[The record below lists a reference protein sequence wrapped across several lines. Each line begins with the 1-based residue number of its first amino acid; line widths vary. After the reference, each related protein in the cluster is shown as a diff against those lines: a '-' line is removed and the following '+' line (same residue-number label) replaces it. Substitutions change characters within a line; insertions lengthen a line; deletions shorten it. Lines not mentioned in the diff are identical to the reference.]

1 LGFLLYFGMPKRTNP
16 PKSGVI
22 SENLSIRPD
31 SATKMPGIRR
41 FHFVPVGGTAMVP
54 LAAILLEEGHRVT
67 GSDLGLYPPM
77 STTLERLGIPVAAGF
92 APDHVPPDCDA
103 VVVGNAALRD
113 NVEAAEAVRRGLP
126 VLSLPQAVRE
136 YLLPGKTSVVVTG
149 THGKTTTSA
158 LAAWLLLDSG
168 RDPGFLVGGEMK
180 NLGRGYRRGAGP
192 HFVLEGDEYNAAFFD
207 RGPKFLHYEPKH
219 LFVGNIEFDHAD
231 LYADLP
237 AVLEAFRQVVALVPE
252 EGVVVV
258 NADDARVLDAA
269 RDARAPLVRVALENP
284 AADFSA
290 RDIVF
295 GPEGT
300 AFTLVEAG
308 LPTVR
313 LSSPLLGLH
322 NVRNALGAVALV
334 RGLGLS
340 DSEIARALPRFTGV
354 RRRLEV
360 KGEKNGILVVDDFAH
375 HPTAVA
381 GTLQAARAR
390 FPGRRLW
397 ALFEPRSNTAGRKM
411 FEDEYAEAFAG
422 ADALVLAPIFHA
434 KRLGPE
440 NRIDRDALARRF
452 ASEGKPAFAPETIEA
467 IPEILRREARAG
479 DVLLLMSSGAF
490 GGLPE
495 TLLDRL

>member
-1 LGFLLYFGMPKRTNP
+1 
-16 PKSGVI
+16 
-22 SENLSIRPD
+22 
-31 SATKMPGIRR
+31 
-41 FHFVPVGGTAMVP
+41 MVP
-54 LAAILLEEGHRVT
+54 LAALLLEEGHRVT
-67 GSDLGLYPPM
+67 GSDHTLYPPM
-77 STTLERLGIPVAAGF
+77 STTLERLGIPVASGF
-92 APDHVPPDCDA
+92 AADHVPPDTDV

-136 YLLPGKTSVVVTG
+136 YLLPAKTSIVITG

-158 LAAWLLLDSG
+158 LTSWLLLDSG
-168 RDPGFLVGGEMK
+168 RDPGFLVGGEMQ

-207 RGPKFLHYEPKH
+207 RGAKFLHYEPKH

-231 LYADLP
+231 LYADLA
-237 AVLEAFRQVVALVPE
+237 AVLDAFRKVVALVPE
-252 EGVVVV
+252 NGVVVV
-258 NADDARVLDAA
+258 NADDPRVMEVARE
-269 RDARAPLVRVALENP
+269 ARAPLVKVALDTP
-284 AADFSA
+284 GVDFSA
-290 RDIVF
+290 RDIDF
-295 GPEGT
+295 GAEGT
-300 AFTLVEAG
+300 GFTLVEAG

-322 NVRNALGAVALV
+322 NVRNALGAIALARSV
-334 RGLGLS
+334 GLS
-340 DSEIARALPRFTGV
+340 NTEIARVLPRFAGV

-360 KGEKNGILVVDDFAH
+360 KGEKNGVLVVDDFAH

-422 ADALVLAPIFHA
+422 ADAMVLAPVFHA
-434 KRLGPE
+434 QRLGPD
-440 NRIDRDALARRF
+440 NQIDRGALVRRF
-452 ASEGKPAFAPETIEA
+452 ASAGKPAFAPDTIDA
-467 IPEILRREARAG
+467 IPGILRGEARPG
-479 DVLLLMSSGAF
+479 DVLILMSSGAF